1 MMNNDVKIV
10 FIESNGNK
18 LAQQFDA
25 VSIKYES
32 QSTDFAIEGWIG
44 ESIFGKYPNI
54 EKLVIPVRL
63 GRDDIDYIGLRIGLH
78 IRLTEAFG
86 DKRFISLIFLSEQ
99 SKESLLFEQVASQK
113 EKTATLLNTPN
124 CKLVAFDEDAINHVL
139 DNFKKTLNEDLFR
152 VDGLTRIIIENQ
164 KDRGHQLANEWGC
177 IRFAKLAGY
186 EMKEKLSADLYFKYR
201 LAKMS
206 SDIGFQAVVPT
217 NLLQQNVKVLLIDD
231 NADKGW
237 AEVIK
242 IVLEKYVVATNRSV
256 NLEIIK
262 SEADFNKGAIDIE
275 TFDIVLLDLRLS
287 KDEDNPSL
295 AIKIEDFSGS
305 KVLKKI
311 KKVNRGI
318 QTIMLTA
325 SNKAWNMKY
334 LLDAGADGYYIK
346 ESPEVIVTNEFSTD
360 SFNNFIES
368 VKSCLNRQY
377 LKEFFKSHRTI
388 KNKLD
393 TLMTTNPNFKNALEE
408 MKTYFDVSFEMVYAA
423 SSESDAKRRE
433 NRFGYAYISLFRVVE
448 RINKYFLTKST
459 LPSFPNYHYQKNTA
473 VHGTIT
479 SQNYASGTPKA
490 KLSEFETMAWIG
502 IDILSLSSQLFI
514 KQVYWAAHRRN
525 KFIHADGALTT
536 EEVIERDKIYTHE
549 GYQELLEILEAM
561 ITNTNF
567 V

>member
-1 MMNNDVKIV
+1 MTNNKNIL
-10 FIESNGNK
+10 FIEDNGYKFADKFN
-18 LAQQFDA
+18 AT
-25 VSIKYES
+25 SIRYEN
-32 QSTDFAIEGWIG
+32 QVTDLEIETWLIHLFNDNQ
-44 ESIFGKYPNI
+44 EADRI
-54 EKLVIPVRL
+54 VIPIQL
-63 GRDDIDYIGLRIGLH
+63 GKDDIDYIGLRIGLH
-78 IRLTEAFG
+78 IRLTQELGKA
-86 DKRFISLIFLSEQ
+86 RFIPIVFLSDDT
-99 SKESLLFEQVASQK
+99 KEILLFQQFSDEK
-113 EKTATLLNTPN
+113 EKTATLLDTPN
-124 CKLVAFDEDAINHVL
+124 CKIVEFEENSINRVL
-139 DNFKKTLNEDLFR
+139 ANFKKPLDEERFKLE
-152 VDGLTRIIIENQ
+152 GLSKIVIDTHR
-164 KDRGHQLANEWGC
+164 DTSHQLANEWGC

-217 NLLQQNVKVLLIDD
+217 NLLSQNINVLLIDD

-242 IVLEKYVVATNRSV
+242 VVLEKYVVAANCSV
-256 NLEIIK
+256 NLETIK
-262 SEADFNKGAIDIE
+262 SEKDFNNRTIDIE

-305 KVLKKI
+305 KVLKNI

-393 TLMTTNPNFKNALEE
+393 TLMTTNPDFKDALEE
-408 MKTYFDVSFEMVYAA
+408 MKIYFDVSFEMVYAA
-423 SSESDAKRRE
+423 SSESDAERKK
-433 NRFGYAYISLFRVVE
+433 NRFGFAYISLFSVVE
-448 RINKYFLTKST
+448 RINKYYKAISGLST
-459 LPSFPNYHYQKNTA
+459 FPNYYYQTDSKIHPPIST
-473 VHGTIT
+473 
-479 SQNYASGTPKA
+479 QNYASGTPKA
-490 KLSEFETMAWIG
+490 NLSEFETMAWICK
-502 IDILSLSSQLFI
+502 DILSLSSQPFI
-514 KQVYWAAHRRN
+514 KQVYWSIHRRN
-525 KFIHADGALTT
+525 KFIHADGSLTT
-536 EEVIERDKIYTHE
+536 EEVMERDKIYTHE
-549 GYQELLEILEAM
+549 GYQELLKILEAM

-567 V
+567 S